1 MNKKKVTRRKKSI
14 GKVYIH
20 NNLVDAQFSNL
31 GLIEGKL
38 LVVVAYFFQQ
48 AQLQQLVQTNF
59 VSFTLDELAEYLKV
73 NKNNFPYLREKIK
86 NIQTCFISYQNE
98 LEQWE
103 ADIPLFEPA
112 KYHYRID
119 GGRKTYHKIDFQINE
134 KLIPFF
140 TNLGKEAGGLV
151 RPYTQLEG
159 ATTQDFTTSKY
170 TLILYIL
177 LKKLENQEF
186 KMKSYSLSELQSRV
200 GSKYPTWQKFRD
212 NVLDPSVK
220 EINELSEIWCEYIPK
235 REKQEGKG
243 RPKIVGVT
251 FKMGL
256 KEAYKAKKEATK
268 KALVLKNFK
277 AGGATK

>member
-1 MNKKKVTRRKKSI
+1 MNKRKPTRKKSI

-20 NNLVDAQFSNL
+20 NNLVDAQFSNV

-73 NKNNFPYLREKIK
+73 DKNNFPYLREKIK

-112 KYHYRID
+112 KYHYKME
-119 GGRKTYHKIDFQINE
+119 GGKKTYHKIDFQINE
-134 KLIPFF
+134 RLIPLFID
-140 TNLGKEAGGLV
+140 LGKGSSGLV

-159 ATTQDFTTSKY
+159 ATAQDFSTSKY

-186 KMKSYSLSELQSRV
+186 KMKSYSLEDLQSRV

-212 NVLDPSVK
+212 NVLEPSVK
-220 EINELSEIWCEYIPK
+220 EINGLSEIWCEFIPK

-268 KALVLKNFK
+268 KALALKKFK
-277 AGGATK
+277 QGPETK